1 MGFRVTRKC
10 GFPRDPPEHFSF
22 QGDGSPLF
30 IVAPGQTDL
39 RCQVAHGDPIFRS
52 LLFKIFLVDLLS
64 FPWQMHLLLR
74 R

>member
-30 IVAPGQTDL
+30 IVAPGQTWTCGVRL
-39 RCQVAHGDPIFRS
+39 HMGT
-52 LLFKIFLVDLLS
+52 LFSEACYLKYS
-64 FPWQMHLLLR
+64 
-74 R
+74 